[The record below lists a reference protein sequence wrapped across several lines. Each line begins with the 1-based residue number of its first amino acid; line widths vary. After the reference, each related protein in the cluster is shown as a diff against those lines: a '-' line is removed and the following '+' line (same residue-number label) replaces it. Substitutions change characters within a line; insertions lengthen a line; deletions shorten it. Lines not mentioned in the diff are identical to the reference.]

1 MNLNVQLVPL
11 SLIHHTWSSV
21 EKYIE
26 DALKWGEDDYTIEQA
41 KVYITKGEWMLLVA
55 VDEQSAIHGAAAV
68 NIYNM
73 PNFRV
78 AFIVA
83 MGGKLITSPETYEQ
97 LCKLLKSF
105 GATKI
110 RGVSRES
117 AVRLWQKFGFRERYI
132 LVEADL

>member
-1 MNLNVQLVPL
+1 MTLNVQLVPL
-11 SLIHHTWSSV
+11 SLIHQTWPLV
-21 EKYIE
+21 DEYLE
-26 DALKWGEDDYTIEQA
+26 EALKWGEDDYTIEQV
-41 KVYITKGEWMLLVA
+41 KVYITKGDWMLLVA
-55 VDEQSAIHGAAAV
+55 VDEKQNIHGAAAI

-78 AFIVA
+78 AFVVA
-83 MGGKLITSPETYEQ
+83 MGGKLITTHEMYEQ
-97 LCKLLKSF
+97 FCGLLKSF

-117 AVRLWQKFGFRERYI
+117 AARLWQKFGFKERYI

>member
-1 MNLNVQLVPL
+1 MTLNVQLVPL
-11 SLIHHTWSSV
+11 SLIHQTWPLV
-21 EKYIE
+21 DEYLE
-26 DALKWGEDDYTIEQA
+26 EALKWGEDDYTIEQV
-41 KVYITKGEWMLLVA
+41 KVYITKGDWMLLVA
-55 VDEQSAIHGAAAV
+55 VDERQNIHGAAAI

-78 AFIVA
+78 AFVVA
-83 MGGKLITSPETYEQ
+83 MGGKLITTPEMYEQ
-97 LCKLLKSF
+97 FCGLLKSF

-117 AVRLWQKFGFRERYI
+117 AARLWQKFGFKERYI